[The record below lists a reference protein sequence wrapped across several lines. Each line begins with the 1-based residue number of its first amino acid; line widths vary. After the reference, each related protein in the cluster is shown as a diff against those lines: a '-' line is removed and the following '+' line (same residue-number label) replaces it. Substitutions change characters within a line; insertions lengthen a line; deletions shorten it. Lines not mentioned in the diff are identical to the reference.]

1 MEAVGGA
8 ERLGAAHTAPPALR
22 AEPDGDGVAKTIP
35 VRRERAGDEPAVDT
49 LLRRAFP
56 RPAEAEL
63 VSRLRRDAP
72 GCIALV
78 AEHGGSVAGHIL
90 FSPVAIEGEGEP
102 WPAIALGPMAV
113 APAVQR
119 RGIGSALV
127 RGGFDACAAAGE
139 RLVFVLGH
147 PAYYPRFG
155 FRLAA
160 PLGLRYGD
168 GPFDRAFFV
177 VELRAGALPGPRGRV
192 RYHPAFDEV

>member
-1 MEAVGGA
+1 MEPAVS
-8 ERLGAAHTAPPALR
+8 
-22 AEPDGDGVAKTIP
+22 
-35 VRRERAGDEPAVDT
+35 VRREREGDEPAVDA

-56 RPAEAEL
+56 HPAEAEL
-63 VSRLRRDAP
+63 VSRLRREVR
-72 GCIALV
+72 GWIALV
-78 AEHGGSVAGHIL
+78 AQREGAIAGQIF
-90 FSPVAIEGEGEP
+90 FSPVVIEGEGDP

-113 APAVQR
+113 DPAAQR

-127 RGGFDACAAAGE
+127 RAGLAACAAAGE

-177 VELRAGALPGPRGRV
+177 AELRAGTLPGPRGRV
-192 RYHPAFDEV
+192 RYPPAFDAV